1 MITLV
6 IVSALLL
13 TLAVGKPCASDHEAL
28 LLSFSKQL
36 LQSVDTQETL
46 PNPSVHIALRLS
58 THHNLAKESE
68 HLNRIKAEFHD
79 DIEKSLRNNEL
90 VVGHLA
96 LYILALKS
104 SCHDLESVH
113 LTHNEMK
120 ESLLIHLKKEME
132 EEKQNIAFGHRPK
145 TNYYQYS
152 LGILALCVSGVRVS
166 THVSQKLIHAVEHR
180 QLKPGESLCVDSHA
194 VAGMALQCLKDE
206 GIAVKDNAEL
216 DRALA
221 TIKQRLLD
229 SKRADGHMGNEFST
243 GLAVQALIA
252 MGSQMEECGSAMEAL
267 RADLKKGTY
276 HNPMAIS
283 QVLPALHQ
291 RTYLH
296 LKSQECRN
304 ENDTLTLDADSPAEV
319 LLSHRQV
326 SLQVEVM
333 KSSGASSVFS
343 IHVPRGSSLFEALN
357 LLQDKQTGFTFNTED
372 SLWGAFLSVV
382 NEEQARQ
389 TDRRY
394 WHISSDGTSLTQGIK
409 DYKIDL
415 AQKITIKNTGY

>member
-1 MITLV
+1 
-6 IVSALLL
+6 
-13 TLAVGKPCASDHEAL
+13 
-28 LLSFSKQL
+28 
-36 LQSVDTQETL
+36 
-46 PNPSVHIALRLS
+46 
-58 THHNLAKESE
+58 
-68 HLNRIKAEFHD
+68 

-90 VVGHLA
+90 VVGRLA

-113 LTHNEMK
+113 LTHNEM

-145 TNYYQYS
+145 TSYYQYS

-180 QLKPGESLCVDSHA
+180 QLKHGESSCVDSHA

-243 GLAVQALIA
+243 GLAVQAL
-252 MGSQMEECGSAMEAL
+252 
-267 RADLKKGTY
+267 RADLKKQTY

-296 LKSQECRN
+296 LKSQECRS
-304 ENDTLTLDADSPAEV
+304 ENEV
-319 LLSHRQV
+319 LPSHGQV
-326 SLQVEVM
+326 SLQVEVV
-333 KSSGASSVFS
+333 KSSGASSVFL
-343 IHVPRGSSLFEALN
+343 HVPRGSSLFEALN

-372 SLWGAFLSVV
+372 SLWGPFLSVV
-382 NEEQARQ
+382 NEERALQKN
-389 TDRRY
+389 DRRY
-394 WHISSDGTSLTQGIK
+394 WHISSVGNSLTQGIK

-415 AQKITIKNTGY
+415 SQKITVKNTGY

>member
-13 TLAVGKPCASDHEAL
+13 ALAAGKPCASDHEAL
-28 LLSFSKQL
+28 LLSLNKQL
-36 LQSVDTQETL
+36 LRSVDTQDTL

-58 THHNLAKESE
+58 TYHNLAKESE
-68 HLNRIKAEFHD
+68 YLNRLKAEFHD

-90 VVGHLA
+90 VVGRLA

-104 SCHDLESVH
+104 SCHDLESVR
-113 LTHNEMK
+113 LTHNKIK

-180 QLKPGESLCVDSHA
+180 QIKHGESLCVDSHA
-194 VAGMALQCLKDE
+194 MAGMALQCLKDE
-206 GIAVKDNAEL
+206 GTAVKNTAEL

-229 SKRADGHMGNEFST
+229 SKRTDGHMGNEFST
-243 GLAVQALIA
+243 GLAVQALMA

-267 RADLKKGTY
+267 RADVMKGTY
-276 HNPMAIS
+276 HNPMAVS

-291 RTYLH
+291 RTYLQ
-296 LKSQECRN
+296 LKSQECCN
-304 ENDTLTLDADSPAEV
+304 EDDTLTIDADSASEV
-319 LLSHRQV
+319 LPSHGQV
-326 SLQVEVM
+326 SLQVEVI
-333 KSSGASSVFS
+333 KSNGASSVFS
-343 IHVPRGSSLFEALN
+343 IHVPTGSSLFEALN
-357 LLQDKQTGFTFNTED
+357 LLQDKQTGFTFSTED
-372 SLWGAFLSVV
+372 SLWGPFLSVV

-394 WHISSDGTSLTQGIK
+394 WHISSDGNSLKQGIK
-409 DYKIDL
+409 DYKIDS
-415 AQKITIKNTGY
+415 AQNITIKNTGY